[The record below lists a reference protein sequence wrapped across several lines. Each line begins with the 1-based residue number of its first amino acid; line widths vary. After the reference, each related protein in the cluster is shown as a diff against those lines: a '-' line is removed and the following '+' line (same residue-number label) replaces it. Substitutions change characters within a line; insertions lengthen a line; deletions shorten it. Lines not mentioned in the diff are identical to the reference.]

1 MLRDRRV
8 LVLAGLVALLPVLYT
23 LYAGSL
29 DLKVYRT
36 GGYAWLHGVSLYS
49 EQFADLV
56 PGIRLPFTYPPL
68 AAILFTYLY
77 AVPFTVAELVMNA
90 ASVAGLTAT
99 LLVVSAR
106 LHGWNR
112 RAVVIGLVGALTA
125 MALEPVRSTIGFGQ
139 VNLVLMGLVAL
150 DCLLPRTRWPRGLL
164 IGLAAA
170 IKLTPAVFVIFFLV
184 RRDYRSAI
192 VSAVSFAGFSLFAW
206 CLAPGDSRD
215 YWFGVLFDPDRIGGA
230 TYAFNQCF
238 QAVLARVMD
247 EGLARTVVWLALVA
261 ASGALTWLAAWR
273 RRAAGDDVTAL
284 LVVAVWGLLAS
295 PVSWSHHW
303 VWIAPA
309 VLVLLTKRRLLWATA
324 LVFVVGP
331 HTYLPPEGRDWSLL
345 EHVVGSAYVLVGVAL
360 LVWQSLVRQSV
371 VPAQEERKSA
381 ALIR

>member
-1 MLRDRRV
+1 MLRDRRI

-36 GGYAWLHGVSLYS
+36 GGYAWLHGVGLYS
-49 EQFADLV
+49 EHFADLV

-68 AAILFTYLY
+68 AAILFTALY
-77 AVPFTVAELVMNA
+77 AVPFTVAELLMNA
-90 ASVAGLTAT
+90 SSVAGLAAT

-112 RAVVIGLVGALTA
+112 RAVVTGLFGVLAA
-125 MALEPVRSTIGFGQ
+125 MVLEPVRSTIGFGQ
-139 VNLVLMGLVAL
+139 VNLILMGLVAL

-164 IGLAAA
+164 VGLAAA
-170 IKLTPAVFVIFFLV
+170 IKLTPAVFVVFYLV
-184 RRDYRSAI
+184 RRDYRSAA
-192 VSAVSFAGFSLFAW
+192 VSAVSFAGFTLLAW
-206 CLAPGDSRD
+206 CLAPGDSRG

-230 TYAFNQCF
+230 TYGFNQCF

-247 EGLARTVVWLALVA
+247 EGVARTVVWLALVA
-261 ASGALTWLAAWR
+261 TSGALTWLAAWR
-273 RRAAGDDVTAL
+273 RRAEGDDVTAL

-309 VLVLLTKRRLLWATA
+309 VLVLLTKRRLLWTTA

-331 HTYLPPEGRDWSLL
+331 HTLLPAEGRDWSLL
-345 EHVVGSAYVLVGVAL
+345 EHVVGSAYVLIGVGFL
-360 LVWQSLVRQSV
+360 ISQSV
-371 VPAQEERKSA
+371 VRAQEETKSA